1 MIDEPRNVM
10 KDDEKLGL
18 SQNKIEVVIAEVK
31 RNEPCK
37 LDGPWTDKSRKA
49 RFGGNGL
56 PPS

>member
-1 MIDEPRNVM
+1 M